1 MTTQHMM
8 REASIP
14 RLLLQMSL
22 PVILVMLV
30 NALYNMADVFFMGRT
45 GETMAVAAIAL
56 CGPVFSVF
64 SAFNTLLGFGAC
76 TAASMALGRGE
87 YRRVRQFTSFCLYS
101 SLLVGSLSMAA
112 VWIAMKP
119 MLSLLGADEVTAPYA
134 AAYLRVFALSAPFM
148 VSAGSL
154 GNTLRADGD
163 SKSALVGTMSG
174 TVINILLD
182 PLFISVLHRGIVGA
196 AAATV
201 IGNIVSF
208 CVMLSVARKKETFS
222 VSLRDFSLRKE
233 ISLTVLSY
241 GLPMAAGTLL
251 MSFSST
257 FANRLL
263 VLYGNE
269 AVAAQGVAGKAGM
282 LIAMLVMGVC
292 MGVQPAVSYA
302 YGSGDRRRLRQVVL
316 GTGLSAVIIGTVLGL
331 AFLIFRDRF
340 VTAFLDNDAV
350 IIYGRRMVLGSIV
363 SAPFYGVYQMCAVY
377 LQGTGKVSYAT
388 FTALMQKGIVYLPV
402 LFLLHRFFGLTGL
415 IFAPAVTDLIA
426 TAVALALCLNW
437 ASQLR
442 QTPAAN
448 PLPRSA

>member
-1 MTTQHMM
+1 MSTQRMM

-30 NALYNMADVFFMGRT
+30 NVLYNMADVFFMGRT
-45 GETMAVAAIAL
+45 GQTMAVAAIAL

-76 TAASMALGRGE
+76 TAAGIALGRGE
-87 YRRVRQFTSFCLYS
+87 RHRVRQFTSFCRYS
-101 SLLVGSLSMAA
+101 SLLVGIISMAS

-119 MLSLLGADEVTAPYA
+119 LLILLGADKITAPYA
-134 AAYLRVFALSAPFM
+134 ATYLRVFALSAPFM

-154 GNTLRADGD
+154 GNTLRSDGD

-174 TVINILLD
+174 TIANILLD
-182 PLFISVLHRGIVGA
+182 PLFISVLHWGIAGA

-201 IGNIVSF
+201 IGNILSF
-208 CVMLSVARKKETFS
+208 CVMLSIARKKETFS
-222 VSLRDFSLRKE
+222 VSLRDFNMRKD

-257 FANRLL
+257 FANHLL

-269 AVAAQGVAGKAGM
+269 AVAAHGVAGKAGM

-302 YGSGDRRRLRQVVL
+302 YGSGDRRRLRQIVL
-316 GTGLSAVIIGTVLGL
+316 GTGFAAVIIGTVLGL
-331 AFLIFRDRF
+331 AFLILRNHF
-340 VTAFLDNDAV
+340 VTAFLDDDAV
-350 IIYGRRMVLGSIV
+350 IAYGRRMVLGGIV
-363 SAPFYGVYQMCAVY
+363 SAPFYGIYQMCAVY

-388 FTALMQKGIVYLPV
+388 FTALLQKGIVYLPV
-402 LFLLHRFFGLTGL
+402 LFILHRLFGLTGL

-426 TAVALALCLNW
+426 TAAALALSLNW
-437 ASQLR
+437 AAQLR
-442 QTPAAN
+442 
-448 PLPRSA
+448 RMSAVKPCSVSA